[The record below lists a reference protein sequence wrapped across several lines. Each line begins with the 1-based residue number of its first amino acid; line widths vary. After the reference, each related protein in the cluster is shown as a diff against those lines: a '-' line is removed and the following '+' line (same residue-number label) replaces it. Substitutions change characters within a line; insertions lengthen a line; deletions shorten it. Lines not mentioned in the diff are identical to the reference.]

1 MKPCVTNEGTKL
13 VSLMYFATILRE
25 ALQALVRNR
34 VRSLLTMLGIV
45 MGVGSF
51 ICVVAVGNAGSGR
64 VEEQLRNVGDNLIWV
79 EAGSRARSGV
89 RIGARGIKTL
99 TAGDSQ
105 AVVRQ
110 VPGVKSASPNVD
122 GRIQVVYGNLN
133 WSTRYRGVSPEYF
146 EIRKWDVRLGG
157 AFTEDDMERNAAVCV
172 LGQTVAASLFG
183 DEDPIGKTINIS
195 AVPFK
200 VIGVLQGKGFS
211 ANGFDQDDFVL
222 MPLTTAQKR
231 ITGVQWLDDIFF
243 SATSREDIPEAA
255 RQITAL
261 LRERHHLHAG
271 DDDDFNI
278 RTPEELIRAQLAA
291 ANVFTLLLGSAASLS
306 LLVGGIG
313 IMNIMLIS
321 VTERTRE
328 IGIRLAVGATE
339 RDIRRQFLS
348 EAVVMSLIGGALG
361 VLAGVLG
368 TFLLENTLHWQ
379 MQLSSRIMLIAG
391 LFSAGVGIFF
401 GYYPARRAARL
412 DPIES
417 LRYE

>member
-1 MKPCVTNEGTKL
+1 
-13 VSLMYFATILRE
+13 VSLSTIFRE

-34 VRSLLTMLGIV
+34 VRSLLTMLGII

-51 ICVVAVGNAGSGR
+51 ICVVAVGNAGSSR
-64 VEEQLRNVGDNLIWV
+64 VEQQLSNVGDNLIWV

-89 RIGARGIKTL
+89 RIGSRGTKTL
-99 TAGDSQ
+99 VVGDVR
-105 AVVRQ
+105 AVVDQ
-110 VPGVKSASPNVD
+110 VPGIKSASPNVD
-122 GRIQVVYGNLN
+122 GRIQAVYGNLN
-133 WSTRYRGVSPEYF
+133 WGTQYRGVSPEYF
-146 EIRKWDVRLGG
+146 EIRKWAVRLGG
-157 AFTEDDMERNAAVCV
+157 AFTQDDLERNAPVCV
-172 LGQTVAASLFG
+172 LGPTVAFNLFG
-183 DEDPIGKTINIS
+183 DDDPIGKTINIQ

-200 VIGVLQGKGFS
+200 VIGVLEGKGFS
-211 ANGFDQDDFVL
+211 ATGQDQDDFVV

-231 ITGVQWLDDIFF
+231 ITGVEWLDDIFF
-243 SATSREDIPEAA
+243 SAASRQEIPEVTK
-255 RQITAL
+255 RIIGVM
-261 LRERHHLHAG
+261 RERHHLRAG
-271 DDDDFNI
+271 EDDDFNI

-291 ANVFTLLLGSAASLS
+291 ANVFTLLLASAASLS

-339 RDIRRQFLS
+339 QDIQMQFLS
-348 EAVVMSLIGGALG
+348 EAIVMSLIGGAFG

-368 TFLLENTLHWQ
+368 SFLLQNTLHWE
-379 MQLSSRIMLIAG
+379 MRLSSQIMVIAG

-401 GYYPARRAARL
+401 GYYPARKAARL
-412 DPIES
+412 DPIEG